1 MFFKK
6 LWSDKNC
13 KHNTYKLE
21 ADFSVDSIWCN
32 ECGENLDIED
42 FSLSNSLQEELEYW
56 VSDYGK
62 WIDFGTDSLREKG
75 IEMENDHNK
84 RGLGLLKKIK
94 EELGRDYPI
103 IFSSCKSGKLYQAE
117 KEK

>member
-6 LWSDKNC
+6 LFGTRTC

-21 ADFSVDSIWCN
+21 ADLSVDPIWCN

-42 FSLSNSLQEELEYW
+42 FTLSGSLQEELEHW
-56 VSDYGK
+56 VSEYGE
-62 WIDFGTDSLREKG
+62 WIDFNTDTLKRKG
-75 IEMENDHNK
+75 IEMENEHNK
-84 RGLGLLKKIK
+84 EGLDLLEKIK
-94 EELGRDYPI
+94 EELGVDYPI
-103 IFSSCKSGKLYQAE
+103 VFSPSTPGKLYQDS